1 MSSGPGSYTGLR
13 IGLSTAKGVAYA
25 RNVPLIAVPTLQ
37 LITVGPLLY
46 DDDMPDDALLVP
58 MIDARR
64 MEVYAAVYDRALH
77 TVREVGADIVTA
89 DTYREWLDR
98 APVYFMGDGAEKCKA
113 VDRSTPMPVLSTT
126 CIRWRATWLRSP
138 NAPFSKDVS
147 WMWPISRPFYSQGIS
162 NVFAQKTVLTRS
174 VSMEYNT
181 QKAPVRMKAYG
192 REVQLMVEHALTLS
206 DRAERTAYAARIVD
220 TMRIVSR
227 QPADSREVNEKLW
240 NHLAQLTD
248 YALDIDWPVEVDRAP
263 AAAQAER
270 LTYPTHR
277 LRFRHY
283 GHLLQ
288 TWMNRIADEPDAEVR
303 ARQLCDLAARMQLN
317 LAEMRGGATEIERLA
332 KDIDFCTE
340 GRIPSAEVMRALQPS

>member
-1 MSSGPGSYTGLR
+1 
-13 IGLSTAKGVAYA
+13 
-25 RNVPLIAVPTLQ
+25 
-37 LITVGPLLY
+37 
-46 DDDMPDDALLVP
+46 
-58 MIDARR
+58 
-64 MEVYAAVYDRALH
+64 
-77 TVREVGADIVTA
+77 
-89 DTYREWLDR
+89 
-98 APVYFMGDGAEKCKA
+98 
-113 VDRSTPMPVLSTT
+113 
-126 CIRWRATWLRSP
+126 
-138 NAPFSKDVS
+138 
-147 WMWPISRPFYSQGIS
+147 
-162 NVFAQKTVLTRS
+162 
-174 VSMEYNT
+174 MEYNT

-192 REVQLMVEHALTLS
+192 REVQLMVEHALTLT

-263 AAAQAER
+263 TAAQAER

-288 TWMNRIADEPDAEVR
+288 TWMDRIADEPDAEVR

>member
-1 MSSGPGSYTGLR
+1 
-13 IGLSTAKGVAYA
+13 
-25 RNVPLIAVPTLQ
+25 
-37 LITVGPLLY
+37 
-46 DDDMPDDALLVP
+46 
-58 MIDARR
+58 
-64 MEVYAAVYDRALH
+64 
-77 TVREVGADIVTA
+77 
-89 DTYREWLDR
+89 
-98 APVYFMGDGAEKCKA
+98 
-113 VDRSTPMPVLSTT
+113 
-126 CIRWRATWLRSP
+126 
-138 NAPFSKDVS
+138 
-147 WMWPISRPFYSQGIS
+147 
-162 NVFAQKTVLTRS
+162 
-174 VSMEYNT
+174 MEYNT

-288 TWMNRIADEPDAEVR
+288 TWMNRAPDSCAIWPLACNSTSPKCEAER
-303 ARQLCDLAARMQLN
+303 PKSNAWPRTSTSAPK
-317 LAEMRGGATEIERLA
+317 GASPLPR
-332 KDIDFCTE
+332 
-340 GRIPSAEVMRALQPS
+340 

>member
-1 MSSGPGSYTGLR
+1 
-13 IGLSTAKGVAYA
+13 
-25 RNVPLIAVPTLQ
+25 
-37 LITVGPLLY
+37 
-46 DDDMPDDALLVP
+46 
-58 MIDARR
+58 
-64 MEVYAAVYDRALH
+64 
-77 TVREVGADIVTA
+77 
-89 DTYREWLDR
+89 
-98 APVYFMGDGAEKCKA
+98 
-113 VDRSTPMPVLSTT
+113 
-126 CIRWRATWLRSP
+126 
-138 NAPFSKDVS
+138 
-147 WMWPISRPFYSQGIS
+147 
-162 NVFAQKTVLTRS
+162 
-174 VSMEYNT
+174 MEYNT

-206 DRAERTAYAARIVD
+206 DRVERTAYAARIVEP
-220 TMRIVSR
+220 MRIVSR